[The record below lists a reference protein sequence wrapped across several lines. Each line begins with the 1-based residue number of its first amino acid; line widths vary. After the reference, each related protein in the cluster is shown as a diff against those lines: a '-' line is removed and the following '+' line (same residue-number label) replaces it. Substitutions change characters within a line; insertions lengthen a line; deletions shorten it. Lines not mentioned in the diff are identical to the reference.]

1 MKRMMVA
8 GLDRRWAACWGAI
21 FIRIVLSSL
30 TAGFA
35 ATVVQPALGS
45 ETLRWKFKPGETLR
59 YTMVQEISQG
69 MKAMGKEIESSIKQT
84 IDLHWSV
91 KSINSE
97 GVAELSQTID
107 RIRTKVE
114 APGSS
119 FDYDSQG
126 GKEPEAQNASPLI
139 ALLKAQVGAEFEFK
153 MSGRGELSDIK
164 VPAKLLES
172 LRQSGPLANA
182 GGMFSEDGLKNMISQ
197 SSLML
202 PEEALEKG
210 KSWTHQGKVP
220 LPMLGTMVID
230 KTYTF
235 EGPSLKEA
243 GLDQVILDTKVSLQ
257 PAADSNVAVKI
268 TAQKG
273 TGEFAFDP
281 QAGRVVSSRVND
293 KLQMSLSVMGQELE
307 QSTNTLTT
315 MVLAKDGASK

>member
-1 MKRMMVA
+1 MLVA
-8 GLDRRWAACWGAI
+8 GPDRQRAACWEAI
-21 FIRIVLSSL
+21 FIRIVLWSL
-30 TAGFA
+30 TAGLA
-35 ATVVQPALGS
+35 ATAAQPARGS
-45 ETLRWKFKPGETLR
+45 ETLRWKFKTGETLR
-59 YTMVQEISQG
+59 YTMVQEMSQG
-69 MKAMGKEIESSIKQT
+69 MKAKGQEIKSSIKQT

-91 KSINSE
+91 KSINSD

-114 APGSS
+114 APGPGSS

-139 ALLKAQVGAEFEFK
+139 PLLKAQVGAEFEFK
-153 MSGRGELSDIK
+153 MNGRGELSEIK
-164 VPAKLLES
+164 VPQKLLES
-172 LRQSGPLANA
+172 LRQAGPLADA
-182 GGMFSEDGLKNMISQ
+182 GGMFSEEGLKNMISQ

-202 PEEALEKG
+202 PEQPLEKG
-210 KSWTHQGKVP
+210 TSWTHQGKVP
-220 LPMLGTMVID
+220 LPMLGTMMID

-235 EGPSLKEA
+235 DGPSLKEA
-243 GLDQVILDTKVSLQ
+243 GLDQVLLDTKVSLQ

-307 QSTNTLTT
+307 QSTDTLTT
-315 MVLAKDGASK
+315 MVLAKDGAPK